1 MFGGKATMPG
11 TRVNFGQSLPTPDRS
26 NLTEAQMALIKQL
39 AQFEQQGI
47 DASAVNGLPEEELQM
62 RKAASPHHRNTQY
75 SLTCEYWRQTSTI
88 EEYKQIQHAR
98 RRVMNNATA
107 SSQYKE
113 EHMVIAHRVAEM
125 EKRRVGT
132 KFLDRETTEDDEAKP
147 LIESCVLM

>member
-1 MFGGKATMPG
+1 
-11 TRVNFGQSLPTPDRS
+11 
-26 NLTEAQMALIKQL
+26 
-39 AQFEQQGI
+39 
-47 DASAVNGLPEEELQM
+47 
-62 RKAASPHHRNTQY
+62 
-75 SLTCEYWRQTSTI
+75 
-88 EEYKQIQHAR
+88 
-98 RRVMNNATA
+98 MNNATA